1 MDEQHVHIRAM
12 TEDDRSM
19 VFTLAEEVLRPL
31 AAAAGHPEQFHDV
44 EFLELIERSEV
55 FVAESPRVPAEIAGY
70 VVVEAEP
77 DSLMVRCVCVGPAFE
92 GQHIGHRLLDWAEG
106 LAYNRGL
113 ARVAAPL
120 PRADEVSRSLYQ
132 RHAFVP
138 APAPDRP
145 ETIVME
151 KRLR

>member
-1 MDEQHVHIRAM
+1 MDELHVHIRAM

-31 AAAAGHPEQFHDV
+31 AAAAGHPELFRDE
-44 EFLELIERSEV
+44 EFLDLIERSEV
-55 FVAESPRVPAEIAGY
+55 FVAESPRPPAEIAGY
-70 VVVEAEP
+70 VVIESEA

-92 GQHIGHRLLDWAEG
+92 GQHVGHRLVDWAEG

-113 ARVAAPL
+113 ARVAAPR
-120 PRADEVSRSLYQ
+120 PRADEVSRSLYR
-132 RHAFVP
+132 RHDFAPVP
-138 APAPDRP
+138 EPDRP

>member
-1 MDEQHVHIRAM
+1 MDELHVHIRAM

-31 AAAAGHPEQFHDV
+31 ATAAGHPELFHDE
-44 EFLELIERSEV
+44 EFLDLIERSEV
-55 FVAESPRVPAEIAGY
+55 FVAESPRDSAEIAGY
-70 VVVEAEP
+70 VVVESEQ
-77 DSLMVRCVCVGPAFE
+77 DSLLVRCVCVGPAFE
-92 GQHIGHRLLDWAEG
+92 GQHVGHRLVDWAEG

-113 ARVAAPL
+113 ARVTAPL
-120 PRADEVSRSLYQ
+120 PRTDEVSRSLYQ
-132 RHAFVP
+132 RHDFVP